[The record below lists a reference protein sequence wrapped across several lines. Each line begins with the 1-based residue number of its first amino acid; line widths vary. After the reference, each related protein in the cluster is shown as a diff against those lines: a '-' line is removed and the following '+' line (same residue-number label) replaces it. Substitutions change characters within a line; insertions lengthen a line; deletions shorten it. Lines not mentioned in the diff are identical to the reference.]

1 MRFSLPVAGL
11 SAALLGFMALGAAT
25 PTVAAQGE
33 STTATVAY
41 IDHASSALSIETLG
55 LNELT
60 DPAIPEMATDP
71 SRPLASHTMAP
82 AFPTPQD
89 EPVQTER
96 IAPGRSLADLV
107 SDHGGTETPDEESE
121 CLARAVYFESH
132 GEPLS
137 GQLAVAEVIIN
148 RARSGRYASTLCG
161 VVRQRSQFSFV
172 RGGVIPRPPLSSRGW
187 RNAVAVA
194 HIAQAGLAS
203 SPVPRALSFH
213 ARRVNPGWRL
223 TRIATVGNH
232 IFYR

>member
-1 MRFSLPVAGL
+1 MRFSLPAAGF
-11 SAALLGFMALGAAT
+11 SAAVLGFLALGAAT
-25 PTVAAQGE
+25 PTVAAEGE
-33 STTATVAY
+33 AATATVAY
-41 IDHASSALSIETLG
+41 IDHASSALSIESLG
-55 LNELT
+55 LNDLN
-60 DPAIPEMATDP
+60 DAAVPEISADP
-71 SRPLASHTMAP
+71 SRPLAGHSMAP

-89 EPVQTER
+89 APLETER
-96 IAPGRSLADLV
+96 TAPGRSLADLV
-107 SDHGGTETPDEESE
+107 SDHGGVETPDEESE

-172 RGGVIPRPPLSSRGW
+172 RGGVIPRPPVASRGW
-187 RNAVAVA
+187 RNAVAIA
-194 HIAQAGLAS
+194 HIAQQELAS